1 MQVFVAR
8 CYGKLWEKVEY
19 IQFKNSVEKP
29 ELVCMFAI
37 QDTAA
42 MRKFVFFFNFTVYLV
57 LFCFSVSVFC
67 LFYLY
72 FFSLLLENKISELTV
87 KHIR

>member
-1 MQVFVAR
+1 MLFQYMQVFVAR

-42 MRKFVFFFNFTVYLV
+42 MRRFVFFFSFYYISCFV
-57 LFCFSVSVFC
+57 LFFCFC
-67 LFYLY
+67 LLSVLFV
-72 FFSLLLENKISELTV
+72 FFFTS
-87 KHIR
+87 IRK